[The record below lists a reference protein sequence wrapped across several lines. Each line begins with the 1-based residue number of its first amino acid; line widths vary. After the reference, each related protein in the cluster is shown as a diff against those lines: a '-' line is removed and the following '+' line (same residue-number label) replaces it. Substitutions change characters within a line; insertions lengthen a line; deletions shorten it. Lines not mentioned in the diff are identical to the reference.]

1 MNLSINSVSNEKSY
15 ASIKTPKS
23 QNNKDTQKVEDSSK
37 DTQNTHKKKQIIS
50 EQEGK
55 FYCKYMVDDD
65 GSKVLLSKVP
75 IAQVKEPNS
84 LNESNEI
91 NVLHYNGVSTTRAA
105 FEYKQQQ
112 RHLKSNS
119 QEIMDILNGNLGI
132 QNNSNSKL
140 FD

>member
-15 ASIKTPKS
+15 ASIKTSKS
-23 QNNKDTQKVEDSSK
+23 QNNKDTQKVEDSK

-75 IAQVKEPNS
+75 IAQVKEQNS

-91 NVLHYNGVSTTRAA
+91 NVLDYNVVSTTRAA

-119 QEIMDILNGNLGI
+119 QEIMDIINGNLGI